1 MTSYAAATVVAAVE
15 VVVTSAE
22 NEVISPMLRRLPHTP
37 FFSPDA
43 DVTFIKFR

>member
-22 NEVISPMLRRLPHTP
+22 NEVISPHSP
-37 FFSPDA
+37 FFA
-43 DVTFIKFR
+43 THVTFIKFR